1 LDHLTIQEAAM
12 ARSKH
17 ILSLLSVAAVLV
29 LSLSACSITET
40 INNIL
45 SSTSGRSWFT
55 EDGLVKTDQKVNAF
69 MAFNF
74 ENLKQ
79 DMARGQG
86 EYLDSLSTL
95 MEIPQDRRASFY
107 AHAQSRYPFVM
118 EHHSSPQETLALL
131 VGNPSRRN

>member
-1 LDHLTIQEAAM
+1 MTRPKYILMLLPCAAG
-12 ARSKH
+12 
-17 ILSLLSVAAVLV
+17 LV

-55 EDGLVKTDQKVNAF
+55 EDGQLKTDHRVQAF

-79 DMARGQG
+79 DMAKGQG

-95 MEIPQDRRASFY
+95 MEIPPDRRAAFY
-107 AHAQSRYPFVM
+107 AHAQSRYPFVVQ
-118 EHHSSPQETLALL
+118 SSPQETLVQL
-131 VGNPSRRN
+131 VGHDTAATLWR

>member
-1 LDHLTIQEAAM
+1 M
-12 ARSKH
+12 ARLRH
-17 ILSLLSVAAVLV
+17 NMSLLSGAAVLV

-95 MEIPQDRRASFY
+95 MDIPQDRRASFY

-131 VGNPSRRN
+131 VGNSSAATTLR

>member
-1 LDHLTIQEAAM
+1 MGQP
-12 ARSKH
+12 RH
-17 ILSLLSVAAVLV
+17 IVTVLSGAAVLV

-55 EDGLVKTDQKVNAF
+55 EDGLVKEDQRVNAF
-69 MAFNF
+69 MAFNL
-74 ENLKQ
+74 ENIKQ

-95 MEIPQDRRASFY
+95 MQIPPDRRAAFY
-107 AHAQSRYPFVM
+107 AHAQSRYPFVV
-118 EHHSSPQETLALL
+118 EHKSNAQETLVQLA
-131 VGNPSRRN
+131 GYQAAATMWR

>member
-1 LDHLTIQEAAM
+1 MTQLTHRLMRLSYAAG
-12 ARSKH
+12 
-17 ILSLLSVAAVLV
+17 LV

-55 EDGLVKTDQKVNAF
+55 EDGQLKADHRVQAF

-74 ENLKQ
+74 ENIKQ

-95 MEIPQDRRASFY
+95 MQIPSDRRASFY
-107 AHAQSRYPFVM
+107 AHAQSRYPFVVQY
-118 EHHSSPQETLALL
+118 SSTPQETLVQL
-131 VGNPSRRN
+131 VGHDRAASFWR